1 MCIRDR
7 GEAIALMQEVLAEQ
21 YLQLEVESV
30 VLEENVREQTTAL
43 SCEVVSTAAEGRS
56 VIAGRGVG
64 LIDALFAGVV
74 ARFASEYP
82 SLQTIRFDSFT
93 IRGRLDTKHGFAG
106 TDAQAEATL
115 QVANSEQRLFTF
127 SASSRSVTASAIRA
141 TLAAVAYFINSER
154 AFTTLFHA
162 LKDAQER
169 NRADL
174 VQRYTNAMARLVQ
187 NTSYSEVLHR
197 MRDDLG

>member
-1 MCIRDR
+1 MADR
-7 GEAIALMQEVLAEQ
+7 EQDEVMTLMREVLGEQ

-30 VLEENVREQTTAL
+30 LVEENVREQATSV
-43 SCEVVSTAAEGRS
+43 SCEVISSAGRS

-64 LIDALFAGVV
+64 LIDALYAGVV
-74 ARFASEYP
+74 ARFAKEYP

-93 IRGRLDTKHGFAG
+93 IHGHLETKKGFAG
-106 TDAQAEATL
+106 TDAKAETTL
-115 QVANSEQRLFTF
+115 QLANSEQRPFTF
-127 SASSRSVTASAIRA
+127 SASSRSVTASAILA
-141 TLAAVAYFINSER
+141 ILAAVAYFINSER

-162 LKDAQER
+162 LKDAQAR

-187 NTSYSEVLHR
+187 NTSYSEVLR
-197 MRDDLG
+197 KMRDELG